1 MLICINVGIFGTV
14 HQGSIVMKDARG
26 LTQLAEAEPAAEEKR
41 EV

>member
-26 LTQLAEAEPAAEEKR
+26 LTQLAEPAAEEKR